1 MLAYVSLS
9 KLWMNIFQA
18 MTLFREA
25 NISFNHILTH
35 STIKYV
41 KRRAP
46 NRSSLNGR
54 LRRKVPTVSGTNGHF
69 HYCCAIFTNNKFHT
83 LNMSLCVKGFDG
95 AFAFFFACSCHSSF
109 CAFSLPLSA
118 NLFMPAFGLKIY
130 HFSFSMFVPN
140 SFRAQNTFC
149 FSFRAVVLRRWVFY
163 VLSDRAQ
170 TRGNSRDSQSAFQ
183 SQPKTW
189 ATWSSGEGPGVVK
202 RLQTTMARSECF
214 VFCHIKKM

>member
-1 MLAYVSLS
+1 MVGWGEKFPQSAAPTDTFIIVVPFSQIINFILS
-9 KLWMNIFQA
+9 TWACVWKA
-18 MTLFREA
+18 
-25 NISFNHILTH
+25 
-35 STIKYV
+35 STV
-41 KRRAP
+41 
-46 NRSSLNGR
+46 L
-54 LRRKVPTVSGTNGHF
+54 L
-69 HYCCAIFTNNKFHT
+69 
-83 LNMSLCVKGFDG
+83 L
-95 AFAFFFACSCHSSF
+95 FFFACSCHSSF

-214 VFCHIKKM
+214 VFCHIKKT